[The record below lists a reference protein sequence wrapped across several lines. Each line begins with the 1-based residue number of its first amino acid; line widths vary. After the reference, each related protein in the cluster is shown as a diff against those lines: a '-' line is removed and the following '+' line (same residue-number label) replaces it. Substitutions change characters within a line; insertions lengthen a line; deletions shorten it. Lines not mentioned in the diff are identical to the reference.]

1 MVLSNFK
8 PGFFFFFH
16 LMVFLALENFEL
28 LSAFIKLQLKEYN
41 VMIRGSMYMDV
52 FLKSSKPR
60 TENSLK
66 WKKKSRDN
74 SNE

>member
-1 MVLSNFK
+1 
-8 PGFFFFFH
+8 
-16 LMVFLALENFEL
+16 MVFLALENFEL

-41 VMIRGSMYMDV
+41 VMIRGVNVYGCVS
-52 FLKSSKPR
+52 KSSKPR

-66 WKKKSRDN
+66 WKKKKAETN